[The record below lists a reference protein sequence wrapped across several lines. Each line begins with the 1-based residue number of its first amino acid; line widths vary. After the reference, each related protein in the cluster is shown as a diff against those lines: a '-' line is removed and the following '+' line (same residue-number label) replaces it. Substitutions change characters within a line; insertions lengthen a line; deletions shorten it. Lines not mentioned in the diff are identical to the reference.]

1 MTFHRWDT
9 VDETTQGVGQVR
21 QKGKVIADATYN
33 LRIESEEITARSFS
47 MNETR
52 FTRKTVTGEVCLLD
66 GTLLPDDHTAVP
78 GGSFTLVLDD
88 GREVDFRVKSQVVRQ
103 NPTRQECRIH
113 GSGNR
118 FQDTPPSPPPA

>member
-9 VDETTQGVGQVR
+9 VDETVQGGGQVR
-21 QKGKVIADATYN
+21 HKDKVIANATYN
-33 LRIESEEITARSFS
+33 LRVQTEEITARSFS
-47 MNETR
+47 KNETR

-66 GTLLPDDHTAVP
+66 GALLPDDDTGAP

-88 GREVDFRVKSQVVRQ
+88 GREVDFRVESQVVRQ
-103 NPTRQECRIH
+103 NPTRQECQIL

-118 FQDTPPSPPPA
+118 FQGTQPLPPSA